1 MTGRS
6 ERGEPDEDLEL
17 EAVTTMHA
25 RNAVHGDPD
34 SIAWIVARFSPLLL
48 AQADYRLPRGLRP
61 FCDPED
67 LVNDVWFIVLQK
79 IPDLIPRDG
88 RFTPVV
94 LKFLSS
100 VLTRRLQTLL
110 KKHILGKPVR
120 ISNDDAHRSDR
131 PATVDGLP
139 QLTRGVVTRVVHREE
154 EQAVTARLEELEPD
168 DREIIV
174 LRGIEQNSTHAVAT
188 MLGLSEG
195 AVRVRYHRAVRRLRD
210 RLPGSIFA
218 GLPDD

>member
-1 MTGRS
+1 
-6 ERGEPDEDLEL
+6 
-17 EAVTTMHA
+17 
-25 RNAVHGDPD
+25 
-34 SIAWIVARFSPLLL
+34 
-48 AQADYRLPRGLRP
+48 
-61 FCDPED
+61 
-67 LVNDVWFIVLQK
+67 
-79 IPDLIPRDG
+79 
-88 RFTPVV
+88 
-94 LKFLSS
+94 
-100 VLTRRLQTLL
+100 
-110 KKHILGKPVR
+110 
-120 ISNDDAHRSDR
+120 
-131 PATVDGLP
+131 VDGLP